1 MAGVPVVPVT
11 ITGSEFRLIEK
22 GMKKFRRVPVT
33 MTVGK
38 PFVLPEFTSRMDALQ
53 EGTRLIMEA
62 LARQLPPEYRGVYAY
77 VGK

>member
-1 MAGVPVVPVT
+1 MPVVPLT
-11 ITGSEFRLIEK
+11 ITGSDFRLIEN
-22 GMKKFRRVPVT
+22 GMKKFRRTPVT
-33 MTVGK
+33 LAVGN